1 MISRS
6 LGPEIGGPIGM
17 VFSFANALACALN
30 TVGFAEVVRDL
41 LQVFICLQRSKN
53 TYMILFSISNDYLEL

>member
-41 LQVFICLQRSKN
+41 LQVFICLKRSKN
-53 TYMILFSISNDYLEL
+53 TYMILFNISNDYLEL

>member
-41 LQVFICLQRSKN
+41 LQVFICLKRSKN